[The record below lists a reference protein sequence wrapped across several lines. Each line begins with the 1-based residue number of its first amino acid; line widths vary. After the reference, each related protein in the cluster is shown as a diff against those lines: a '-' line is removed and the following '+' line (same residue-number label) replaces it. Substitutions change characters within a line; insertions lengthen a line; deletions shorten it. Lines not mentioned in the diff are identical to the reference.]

1 MADETTTVDIT
12 KDPRTTAAADAPAT
26 EAPYAEKY
34 PTDENGLPAPDD
46 VELEL
51 EDALDFVQEFL
62 AEAYGEQYRYAKL
75 QFILR
80 ANKAHLT
87 EYEGK

>member
-1 MADETTTVDIT
+1 MADETTSA
-12 KDPRTTAAADAPAT
+12 DPRTTVDTTKDVAAQAYT
-26 EAPYAEKY
+26 EKY
-34 PTDENGLPAPDD
+34 ETDENGLPDPDTTD
-46 VELEL
+46 LDL
-51 EDALDFVQEFL
+51 DDALDFVQEFL

-75 QFILR
+75 QFVLR